1 MEVTP
6 LRDALSDIN
15 RLEELWDMNTIF
27 DECMREGREV
37 SSYALRKLV
46 RLPFYEV
53 VLKLY
58 PDDYKSMWE

>member
-1 MEVTP
+1 MERIP
-6 LRDALSDIN
+6 LRDALWDIN

-27 DECMREGREV
+27 HECMREGHEV

-53 VLKLY
+53 VFKFY